1 MLLYYDFRPSARAI
15 HIPGLGPAARP
26 LLKSGPSAFEHAI
39 ATPLWFR
46 RSKRGFDMRQLLR
59 LCAMSLVLAFGGVG
73 WAQTPAAAPPPAA
86 ATAAA
91 PAPASVDTPVRAVPE
106 YRLGVADKVRVNV
119 FGEDA
124 LTGEFLVGGGGKISL
139 PLIGE
144 VQAAGLTISEFQN
157 EVGNELRKG
166 YIKEPRV
173 SAEVLSY
180 RPFYIMGE
188 VNKPGEYPYTNNLT
202 VLNAVATAE
211 GFTYRANK
219 RSVYIKRAEDPVEQ
233 SYPLTPLTKVAP
245 GDTIRIGERYF

>member
-1 MLLYYDFRPSARAI
+1 
-15 HIPGLGPAARP
+15 
-26 LLKSGPSAFEHAI
+26 
-39 ATPLWFR
+39 
-46 RSKRGFDMRQLLR
+46 MRHFLR
-59 LCAMSLVLAFGGVG
+59 LCAMSLVLAFGGAAC
-73 WAQTPAAAPPPAA
+73 AQTPAPPAA
-86 ATAAA
+86 AAPAAA
-91 PAPASVDTPVRAVPE
+91 SAEASAPAVPE

-119 FGEDA
+119 FGEEA

-144 VQAAGLTISEFQN
+144 VQAAGLTISQFQN
-157 EVGNELRKG
+157 EVSNELRKG

-173 SAEVLSY
+173 SAEVLNY
-180 RPFYIMGE
+180 RPFYILGE

-219 RSVYIKRAEDPVEQ
+219 RMVYIKRAEDPAEQ
-233 SYPLTPLTKVAP
+233 PYPLTPLTKVAP